1 MARFYYDE
9 VTKTNMAASD
19 VVLLMAPDRYNSLRV
34 LLNVTAAAT
43 GTLDVSVQ
51 ESADGIVWFTHTSFT
66 QVTTSVSK
74 QNIDV
79 KGLSKYMRVYATI
92 AASGVYT
99 FTVDVSA
106 DEHV

>member
-1 MARFYYDE
+1 MARYYYDKI
-9 VTKTNMAASD
+9 TKTGMAASGEI
-19 VVLLMAPDRYNSLRV
+19 LLMAPDRYNSLRV

-43 GTLDVSVQ
+43 GTLDVKVQ
-51 ESADGIVWFTHTSFT
+51 ESADNSVWFDHTAFT
-66 QVTTSVSK
+66 QVTTSTSK
-74 QNIDV
+74 QSIDV

-92 AASGVYT
+92 ASSGVYT